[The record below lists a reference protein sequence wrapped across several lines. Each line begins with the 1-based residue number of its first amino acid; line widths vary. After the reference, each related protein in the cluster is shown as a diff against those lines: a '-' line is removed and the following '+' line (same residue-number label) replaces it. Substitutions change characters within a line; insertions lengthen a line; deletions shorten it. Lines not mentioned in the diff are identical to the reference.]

1 MIDITIDTVEGAP
14 AEPMLYLIY
23 GHSVGGAYRVNDQRD
38 TTNNLNASGMRFV
51 RMCDEDEMKGMIVPN
66 CHFGALGLIAELASL
81 AAPREEYGE
90 NYSI

>member
-1 MIDITIDTVEGAP
+1 
-14 AEPMLYLIY
+14 MLYLID
-23 GHSVGGAYRVNDQRD
+23 GHAVGGAYRVNDQRD
-38 TTNNLNASGMRFV
+38 TTTNLNAAGMRFV